1 MCDGPMLEA
10 QKACDAVKDFATVV
24 LDELCHDAHWL
35 NRATDAVPPALAEQE
50 RLQDETAA
58 RGGLTANNSA

>member
-24 LDELCHDAHWL
+24 LDELGHDAHWL
-35 NRATDAVPPALAEQE
+35 NRATDAVPRHWQGKNACKTKPQ
-50 RLQDETAA
+50 RGAA
-58 RGGLTANNSA
+58 